1 MVNSEPSA
9 WMVVY
14 AVVYSLVL
22 LVGAERLF
30 ARRDL

>member
-1 MVNSEPSA
+1 VPSL

-14 AVVYSLVL
+14 AVVYALGIL
-22 LVGAERLF
+22 ALALRLF